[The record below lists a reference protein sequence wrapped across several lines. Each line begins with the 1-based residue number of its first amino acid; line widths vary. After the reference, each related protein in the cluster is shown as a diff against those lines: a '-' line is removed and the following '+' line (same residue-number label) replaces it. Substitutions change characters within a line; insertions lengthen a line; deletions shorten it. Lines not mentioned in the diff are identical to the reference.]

1 MKVIVD
7 VDTGIDDATALMLL
21 LSQVDVEVLAITCV
35 RGNTDLDKV
44 CVNTL
49 RVLKECGKRSCPPP
63 VAQIPVY
70 RGADRPILDNETDAS
85 HFHGVDGLGDVTW
98 SEEVDIADLQSEH
111 AVMAILRLINKYP
124 GEITLIPLGP
134 LTNIALALRLDP
146 DLGQKLKEVFIMGG
160 NIEGKGRLST
170 SAEHNF
176 YCDCEAAFISLREL
190 KNIAILPYEVCLDTN
205 IPWAVYDKWIGLGT
219 PRANFFK
226 KITEHWIEKVK
237 SRRQPGFRSCDL
249 FAMTTVLDRESILD
263 KETVHATV
271 ELHGHLT
278 RGQMVV
284 DWKDRM
290 GNEPNVTI
298 IKKICVEKVQQF
310 VLDML
315 Q

>member
-21 LSQVDVEVLAITCV
+21 LSRADVEVLAITCV
-35 RGNTDLDKV
+35 RGNIALDKV

-49 RVLKECGKRSCPPP
+49 RVLKACGKEN
-63 VAQIPVY
+63 IPVY
-70 RGADRPILDNETDAS
+70 RGADRPILDNEKDAS
-85 HFHGVDGLGDVTW
+85 HFHGVDGLGDATW
-98 SEEVDIADLQSEH
+98 SESVDIADLQSEH
-111 AVMAILRLINKYP
+111 AVMAILRLINKHP

-146 DLGQKLKEVFIMGG
+146 DLGKKLKEVFIMGG
-160 NIEGKGRLST
+160 NTEARGNVTVS
-170 SAEHNF
+170 SEFNF
-176 YCDCEAAFISLREL
+176 YVDPEAAYICLSAFKAPLTIIPWES
-190 KNIAILPYEVCLDTN
+190 CLDTQRQ
-205 IPWAVYDKWIGLGT
+205 IPWAVYDKWIALGT
-219 PRANFFK
+219 PKANFLK
-226 KITEHWIEKVK
+226 KITQHWIENIKV
-237 SRRQPGFRSCDL
+237 RQQPGFRSCDL

-271 ELHGHLT
+271 ELHGQLT

-284 DWKDRM
+284 DWKNRM

-298 IKKICVEKVQQF
+298 VKKICVEKVTQF
-310 VLDML
+310 VTGML

>member
-21 LSQVDVEVLAITCV
+21 LSRADVEVLAITCV
-35 RGNTDLDKV
+35 RGNIDLDKV

-49 RVLKECGKRSCPPP
+49 RVLKECGK
-63 VAQIPVY
+63 QDIPVY

-85 HFHGVDGLGDVTW
+85 HFHGVDGMGDVTW

-111 AVMAILRLINKYP
+111 AVMAILRLINKYR

-237 SRRQPGFRSCDL
+237 SRRQPGFQSCDL

-263 KETVHATV
+263 KEAVHATV

-298 IKKICVEKVQQF
+298 IKKICVEKVKQF